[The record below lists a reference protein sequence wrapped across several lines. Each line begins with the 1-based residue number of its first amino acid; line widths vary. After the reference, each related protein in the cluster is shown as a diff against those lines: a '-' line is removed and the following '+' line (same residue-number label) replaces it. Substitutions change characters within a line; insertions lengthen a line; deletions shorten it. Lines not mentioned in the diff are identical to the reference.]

1 MNTSQFP
8 NGGWVFH
15 QPQTGWNAPTPVAS
29 TFDQTVKLIIK
40 HRQANPAIV
49 AKHKLSTDP
58 AVVSQELI
66 KFQQIR
72 GALPP
77 DPIPK
82 LTPPVSTPRM
92 AGAVRE
98 AVAAVRKVAAGAAL
112 LFEWEEAGMPHVEQS
127 LADTRSET
135 CSTCPKNEKGKN
147 LTDIFTVPVA
157 DMIKKKMERLEQ
169 SNLRTKHDSQ
179 LAVCSACLC
188 PMRTKVWIGLD
199 LILNRMKPETL
210 AELNQTNPRCWILQ
224 ESESP
229 IPLSA
234 PDPSPV
240 TTAPDLLGAG

>member
-1 MNTSQFP
+1 MNTSATP
-8 NGGWVFH
+8 PGGWQFH
-15 QPQTGWNAPTPVAS
+15 SPQTGWNAPTPVAS
-29 TFDQTVKLIIK
+29 TFDQTVNLIIK
-40 HRQANPAIV
+40 HRRANPAIV

-82 LTPPVSTPRM
+82 MTPPLSSPRM
-92 AGAVRE
+92 AGAVRD
-98 AVAAVRKVAAGAAL
+98 AVAAVRKVASGAAL

-127 LADTRSET
+127 VADTRAST
-135 CSTCPKNEKGKN
+135 CVVCPKNQKGKN

-157 DMIKKKMERLEQ
+157 DMIKKKMERLDQ
-169 SNLRTKHDSQ
+169 INLKTSYDLE

-188 PMRTKVWIGLD
+188 PMRTKVWMPLD
-199 LILNRMKPETL
+199 LILKRMKPETKS
-210 AELNQTNPRCWILQ
+210 ELNQANPKCWILQ

-229 IPLSA
+229 TPLSV
-234 PDPSPV
+234 PV
-240 TTAPDLLGAG
+240 